1 MVAQHHHFFAPSV
14 VDYIVYGMK
23 KVKASV
29 NEVPCSNIV
38 KKFKEVSQLCVC
50 ACMRICQCVCVY
62 VCVCV
67 CMCMCQCACACVCV
81 GVFSLMIIF
90 I

>member
-1 MVAQHHHFFAPSV
+1 MIAVSLIHGGPAPSFFAPSV

-38 KKFKEVSQLCVC
+38 KKLKK
-50 ACMRICQCVCVY
+50 
-62 VCVCV
+62 
-67 CMCMCQCACACVCV
+67 
-81 GVFSLMIIF
+81 
-90 I
+90 